1 MDSNNFKIINVSST
15 SLSIEIIDPTQFDN
29 QFNLGSYIKVPYK
42 NNDSKFVVGIIEN
55 YRIKDKDNGDEET
68 ESTPPSFVLE
78 VKLTGTLDTEG
89 DTLKFERGGHG
100 IPLPPNNGITLLS
113 NEELTGIFTTRITEN
128 ERFFFSQLTTSN
140 LKVPVNGNKFFNKHF
155 AIVGST
161 GSGKSH
167 TVAKVIQ
174 EAIKQK
180 NSEYSG
186 LNNSHIVVFDIHGEY
201 EQAFPNAQILNAA
214 NLSLP
219 YWMLNGDELEQLF
232 LDTGDRNNYNQS
244 SVLRKIITD
253 NKKRHNPDAEKV
265 HFDSP
270 LKFDIQEVYN
280 CLFNIQTETVNAKA
294 NDRYMIVGESTGYNA
309 LDSTNA
315 EHGVQLD
322 SKERIEKYFKSKL
335 EFFPNKA
342 QSVSNGT
349 YADGTLDKF
358 VERLENKLQNSRL
371 QFLFGNQSRD
381 ISFEETV
388 KQFIGFKTGME
399 GNITIINLGGIPFEV
414 LSITVSLISRIL
426 FDFAFFLNKILK
438 AGDKTETPL
447 LLLYEEAHIYVPKS
461 DLLKYKSSK
470 LAIERIAKE
479 GRKYGVTLGIVSQ
492 RPSEISETI
501 FSQCNNFIAMR
512 LTNPEDQ
519 NFVKRLLPDTL
530 GNLTETLPTLQS
542 GEALLIGES
551 IVLPSLVKI
560 DRCDPEPKSSDIEY
574 FEIWKEQWKNVNF
587 ENILNEWKK

>member
-15 SLSIEIIDPTQFDN
+15 SISIEIIDPSQFDN
-29 QFNLGSYIKVPYK
+29 QFNLGSYIKIPYK
-42 NNDSKFVVGIIEN
+42 NDETRFVVGIIEN
-55 YRIKDKDNGDEET
+55 YRIKDNDKGEEQT
-68 ESTPPSFVLE
+68 EPTPPSFILE
-78 VKLTGTLDTEG
+78 VKLTGTLEINGET
-89 DTLKFERGGHG
+89 TVFERGGHG
-100 IPLPPNNGITLLS
+100 IPLPPNNGISLLTDAELLS
-113 NEELTGIFTTRITEN
+113 IFTTRTTEN
-128 ERFFFSQLTTSN
+128 ERFTFSKLINTN
-140 LKVPVNGNKFFNKHF
+140 LSIPVNGNKFFNKHF

-167 TVAKVIQ
+167 TVAKVLQ
-174 EAIKQK
+174 TAISSK
-180 NSEYSG
+180 NSSYSG
-186 LNNSHIVVFDIHGEY
+186 LNNSHIVIFDIHGEY
-201 EQAFPNAQILNAA
+201 EKAFSQAKILSAS

-244 SVLRKIITD
+244 SVLRKIITE
-253 NKKRHNPDAEKV
+253 NKTKHNPGIAKI

-270 LKFDIQEVYN
+270 LKFDINEVYN
-280 CLFNIQTETVNAKA
+280 CLYNTQTETVNAKVA
-294 NDRYMIVGESTGYNA
+294 NKYMIVGESGSY
-309 LDSTNA
+309 TNGSSSDLT
-315 EHGVQLD
+315 HGLELTN
-322 SKERIEKYFKSKL
+322 SEKIAKYFNSKL
-335 EFFPNKA
+335 EFYSTKP

-358 VERLENKLQNSRL
+358 VERLENKLSNSRL
-371 QFLFGNQSRD
+371 DFLFGDASRD

-388 KQFIGFKTGME
+388 KQFIGFSGDT
-399 GNITIINLGGIPFEV
+399 NTNVTIINLGGIPFEV

-426 FDFAFFLNKILK
+426 FDFGYFFSKLLSEGQKH
-438 AGDKTETPL
+438 ETPL

-461 DLLKYKSSK
+461 DLLKYRSSK

-479 GRKYGVTLGIVSQ
+479 GRKYGITLGIVSQ

-519 NFVKRLLPDTL
+519 NYVKRLLPDTL

-542 GEALLIGES
+542 GEALLIGEA

-574 FEIWKEQWKNVNF
+574 FEIWKEQWKDVDF
-587 ENILNEWKK
+587 GTILSEWKK

>member
-15 SLSIEIIDPTQFDN
+15 SLSIEIIDPTQFNN
-29 QFNLGSYIKVPYK
+29 QFNLGSYIKIPYK
-42 NNDSKFVVGIIEN
+42 NNDSKFVVGILEN

-89 DTLKFERGGHG
+89 GALKFERGGHG

-113 NEELTGIFTTRITEN
+113 DEELTGIFTTRITEN
-128 ERFFFSQLTTSN
+128 ERFFFSRLTTSN
-140 LKVPVNGNKFFNKHF
+140 LKVPINGNKFFNKHF

-174 EAIKQK
+174 EAVKQK

-201 EQAFPNAQILNAA
+201 EQAFPNAQILNAS

-253 NKKRHNPDAEKV
+253 NKKKHNRLAEKV

-280 CLFNIQTETVNAKA
+280 CLFNIQNETVNAKA
-294 NDRYMIVGESTGYNA
+294 NDRYMIVGECIGYNA
-309 LDSTNA
+309 LDSTTA

-322 SKERIEKYFKSKL
+322 SNTRIEKYFQSKL
-335 EFFPNKA
+335 DFFPNKP

-349 YADGTLDKF
+349 YADGTLNKF

-371 QFLFGNQSRD
+371 EFLFGNQSRD

-388 KQFIGFKTGME
+388 KQFIGFKTD
-399 GNITIINLGGIPFEV
+399 NDANVTIINLGGIPFEV

-438 AGDKTETPL
+438 AGAKTETPL

-519 NFVKRLLPDTL
+519 NYVKRLLPDTL

-574 FEIWKEQWKNVNF
+574 FEIWKEQWKNINF
-587 ENILNEWKK
+587 DNILNAWKK

>member
-15 SLSIEIIDPTQFDN
+15 SLCIEIVDPTQFDN
-29 QFNLGSYIKVPYK
+29 QFNLGSYIKIPYK
-42 NNDSKFVVGIIEN
+42 NNDNKFVVGIIEN

-89 DTLKFERGGHG
+89 DVLKFERGGHG

-113 NEELTGIFTTRITEN
+113 EEELTGIFTTRITEN
-128 ERFFFSQLTTSN
+128 ERFFFSRLTTSN

-174 EAIKQK
+174 EAVKQK

-201 EQAFPNAQILNAA
+201 EQAFPNAQKLNAS

-219 YWMLNGDELEQLF
+219 YWMLNGDEIEQLF

-244 SVLRKIITD
+244 SVLRKIITE
-253 NKKRHNPDAEKV
+253 NKKKHNPGIDKI

-270 LKFDIQEVYN
+270 LKFDIVEVYN
-280 CLFNIQTETVNAKA
+280 CLYNFQNETVNAKA
-294 NDRYMIVGESTGYNA
+294 SDRYMIRGHEGAYTGSNSIVETDG
-309 LDSTNA
+309 LLLTP
-315 EHGVQLD
+315 ET
-322 SKERIEKYFKSKL
+322 RIEKYFTQSF
-335 EFFPNKA
+335 EFIPNRG
-342 QSVSNGT
+342 SNVNKGT

-358 VERLENKLQNSRL
+358 IERLENKIKNSRL
-371 QFLFGNQSRD
+371 DFLFGNDSRD
-381 ISFEETV
+381 VSFEDTV
-388 KQFIGFKTGME
+388 KQFIGFKTGMQA
-399 GNITIINLGGIPFEV
+399 NITIINLGGIPFEV
-414 LSITVSLISRIL
+414 LSITVSLISRLL
-426 FDFAFFLNKILK
+426 FDFAFFLNKVLK
-438 AGDKTETPL
+438 AGAKTETPL

-519 NFVKRLLPDTL
+519 NYVKRLLPDTL